1 MIKDS
6 NVPLDK
12 ILNTI
17 LGSAVDSGVHEVH
30 IQRQMLD
37 TPVQDEIR
45 GLPTPLSFTR
55 NEGVFVFFRGAGGL
69 EKQIDLPHF
78 VTKPL
83 FGRIQE
89 LSDTKMSEQ
98 HGFPEGHLQFEHD
111 SQRYEWQVLVGP
123 NELGEK
129 VVLRQTTIQSV

>member
-1 MIKDS
+1 MIEDS

-17 LGSAVDSGVHEVH
+17 LENAVDSGVHEVH

-45 GLPTPLSFTR
+45 GLPTLLSFTR
-55 NEGVFVFFRGAGGL
+55 NEGVFVFFRGADGL
-69 EKQIDLPHF
+69 EKQLDLPHF
-78 VTKPL
+78 VMKPL
-83 FGRIQE
+83 CGRIQE
-89 LSDTKMSEQ
+89 LSDTKASEQ
-98 HGFPEGHLQFEHD
+98 HGFPEGRLHFEYG
-111 SQRYEWQVLVGP
+111 SQRYDWQVLVGP

-129 VVLRQTTIQSV
+129 VVLKQTPS